1 MYKYEINLKMQFQT
15 RPTKTEVEFKLF
27 DILKNGFTLRSE
39 DEADDYVK
47 RKIIKEK
54 NIERKIK

>member
-1 MYKYEINLKMQFQT
+1 MMHK
-15 RPTKTEVEFKLF
+15 VLF